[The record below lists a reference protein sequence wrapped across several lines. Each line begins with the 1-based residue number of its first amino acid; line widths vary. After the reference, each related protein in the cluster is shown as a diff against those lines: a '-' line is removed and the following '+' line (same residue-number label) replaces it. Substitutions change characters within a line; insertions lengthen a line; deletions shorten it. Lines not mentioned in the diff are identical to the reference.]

1 MNNHI
6 GISAYKAVVNST
18 LVGRQLEAH
27 VLLKAADRLQMVIDT
42 WGSQG
47 HEDRL
52 RDTISRT
59 QILWNVF
66 QDALL
71 KENNPIEEDIKIN
84 VLNLSMFI
92 DRQLFAVIADPTPDR
107 LTSIINIHREL
118 AAGLNTKHIPATH
131 H

>member
-6 GISAYKAVVNST
+6 GISAYKAVVNNT

-27 VLLKAADRLQMVIDT
+27 VLLKAADRLQMVIDI

-52 RDTISRT
+52 HDAISRT
-59 QILWNVF
+59 QILWNIF
-66 QDALL
+66 QDALI
-71 KENNPIEEDIKIN
+71 KENNPIDEDIKIN

-92 DRQLFAVIADPTPDR
+92 DRQLLSTLANPTPDR
-107 LTSIINIHREL
+107 LLSIINIHREL
-118 AAGLNTKHIPATH
+118 AAGLNTSHVHPTH

>member
-42 WGSQG
+42 WGAQG
-47 HEDRL
+47 HESRL
-52 RDTISRT
+52 HDTISRT

-92 DRQLFAVIADPTPDR
+92 DRQLYATIADPTPDR

-118 AAGLNTKHIPATH
+118 AAGLNTSRVH
-131 H
+131 HSHQ